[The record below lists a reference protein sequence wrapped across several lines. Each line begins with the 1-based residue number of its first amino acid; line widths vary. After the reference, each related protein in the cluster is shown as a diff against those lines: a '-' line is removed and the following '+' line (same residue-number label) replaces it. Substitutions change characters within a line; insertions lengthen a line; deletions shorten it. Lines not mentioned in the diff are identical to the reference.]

1 MEQNAQNS
9 NENYQPNFNQN
20 DEFLGKESE
29 QYNAK
34 PADPIMEPQPEV
46 NQKDIDN
53 MFDAQIDQ
61 FNQDDDKAIDYQVRK
76 GFIIKTY
83 GILIFNLIITGIFIC
98 LSFVPKINKAIKHFV
113 GGPFFMVFTAL
124 FLCITIFVCIMFSC
138 FTQVA
143 RRVPI
148 NYILLF
154 SFTLSMSFYCLIFCA
169 FFNPLDVIAAV
180 ILTLFATIGL
190 TVYAMRT
197 KTDFTFLGGILFCFS
212 FVIFITIIFYFFI
225 KVTALWLMLGV
236 MCYSLYLIYDTQLIM
251 GNVGISYGIDDY
263 CLAALNLYID
273 IIYLFIKILEIIG
286 RLRGN

>member
-1 MEQNAQNS
+1 M
-9 NENYQPNFNQN
+9 
-20 DEFLGKESE
+20 
-29 QYNAK
+29 
-34 PADPIMEPQPEV
+34 
-46 NQKDIDN
+46 
-53 MFDAQIDQ
+53 
-61 FNQDDDKAIDYQVRK
+61 
-76 GFIIKTY
+76 
-83 GILIFNLIITGIFIC
+83 IITGIFIC

-138 FTQVA
+138 FTQV
-143 RRVPI
+143 
-148 NYILLF
+148 
-154 SFTLSMSFYCLIFCA
+154 A

>member
-1 MEQNAQNS
+1 MEQNPQDLK
-9 NENYQPNFNQN
+9 ENYQPNFNQHEN
-20 DEFLGKESE
+20 YFEKESE
-29 QYNAK
+29 PYNDK
-34 PADPIMEPQPEV
+34 PADPIMEPQPEI
-46 NQKDIDN
+46 NQKDINN
-53 MFDAQIDQ
+53 MFDEQIEQ
-61 FNQDDDKAIDYQVRK
+61 FNQEDDKAIDYTIRK

-98 LSFVPKINKAIKHFV
+98 LSFVPKINDAIKHFV
-113 GGPFFMVFTAL
+113 DGPFFMLFTAL
-124 FLCITIFVCIMFSC
+124 FLCVTIFVCIMFSC

-169 FFNPLDVIAAV
+169 FFNPLHVIAAL

-197 KTDFTFLGGILFCFS
+197 TTDFTFLGGILFCFS

-251 GNVGISYGIDDY
+251 GNIGISYGIDDY

>member
-34 PADPIMEPQPEV
+34 PADPIMEPQLEV

-98 LSFVPKINKAIKHFV
+98 LSFVPKINNAIKHFV

>member
-1 MEQNAQNS
+1 MEQNPQNLK
-9 NENYQPNFNQN
+9 ENYQPNFNQHEN
-20 DEFLGKESE
+20 YFEKESE
-29 QYNAK
+29 PYNDK
-34 PADPIMEPQPEV
+34 PADPIMEPQPEI
-46 NQKDIDN
+46 NQKDMNN
-53 MFDAQIDQ
+53 MFDEQIEQ
-61 FNQDDDKAIDYQVRK
+61 FNQEDDKAIDYTIRK
-76 GFIIKTY
+76 GFIIKSY

-98 LSFVPKINKAIKHFV
+98 LSFVPKINDAIKHFV
-113 GGPFFMVFTAL
+113 DGPFFMLFTAL
-124 FLCITIFVCIMFSC
+124 FLCVTIFVCIMFSC

-169 FFNPLDVIAAV
+169 FFNPLHVIAAL

-197 KTDFTFLGGILFCFS
+197 TTDFTFLGGILFCFS

-251 GNVGISYGIDDY
+251 GNIGISYGIDDY